1 VARLTADPIEHA
13 LSSAAAYGR
22 PFSFSPVELVETTV
36 RGPSP
41 QETTMDRNLSLITPT
56 GRLTLGNYLGALRRF
71 VAAQD
76 QSAPDDCFF
85 GLSDLHALTT
95 PQDPA
100 VLRTTITEMAT
111 LFLAAG
117 LDPSRA
123 TLFRQ
128 SQVPAH
134 RDLAYLLECTAYTGE
149 LNRMIQFKEKGRGV
163 PSTSVSLYTYP
174 ALMAADILLYRPSV
188 VPVGDD
194 QRQHVE
200 LTRDL
205 AIRFNHTYG
214 PVFVVPEVRTPP
226 SGARVMDLQTPETK
240 MSKSIENDAGVI
252 RLTDSPD
259 VIRKK
264 VARAVTDSDTGPDAV
279 RASPDKP
286 GVTNLLD
293 ILATCGGSAEGI
305 TTYGALKSAVT
316 ESVVATLAPVQKAY
330 AELADDP
337 GYVHSVFADGSAR
350 CREVTASVL
359 ADATAAMGL

>member
-1 VARLTADPIEHA
+1 
-13 LSSAAAYGR
+13 
-22 PFSFSPVELVETTV
+22 
-36 RGPSP
+36 
-41 QETTMDRNLSLITPT
+41 MDRNLSLITPT
-56 GRLTLGNYLGALRRF
+56 GRLTLGNHVGALRRF
-71 VAAQD
+71 VEAQD
-76 QSAPDDCFF
+76 VAPAGECFF

-95 PQDPA
+95 PQDPT
-100 VLRTTITEMAT
+100 VLRATIAEMAT

-117 LDPSRA
+117 LDPTRV
-123 TLFRQ
+123 TVFRQ

-134 RDLAYLLECTAYTGE
+134 RELAYLLECTAYTGE

-163 PSTSVSLYTYP
+163 SSTRVSLYTYP
-174 ALMAADILLYRPSV
+174 VLMAADILLYRPSV

-214 PVFVVPEVRTPP
+214 PVFVVPEVRTPAA
-226 SGARVMDLQTPETK
+226 GARLMDLQNPAAK

-252 RLTDSPD
+252 RILDGPD
-259 VIRKK
+259 AVRRK

-279 RASPDKP
+279 RVSAEEKP

-293 ILATCGGSAEGI
+293 ILAACGGSSAGL

-316 ESVVATLAPVQKAY
+316 EAVVSVLEPVQKAY
-330 AELADDP
+330 AELAADP
-337 GYVHSVFADGSAR
+337 AYVESVFAAGSEH

-359 ADATAAMGL
+359 ADATAAIGL

>member
-1 VARLTADPIEHA
+1 
-13 LSSAAAYGR
+13 
-22 PFSFSPVELVETTV
+22 
-36 RGPSP
+36 
-41 QETTMDRNLSLITPT
+41 MDRNLSLITPT
-56 GRLTLGNYLGALRRF
+56 GRLTLGNHLGALRRF
-71 VAAQD
+71 VDAQD
-76 QSAPDDCFF
+76 ASSPRSCFF

-100 VLRTTITEMAT
+100 VLRATITEMAT

-117 LDPSRA
+117 LDPERA

-134 RDLAYLLECTAYTGE
+134 RELAYLLECTAYTGE

-163 PSTSVSLYTYP
+163 PSTRASLYTYP

-214 PVFVVPEVRTPP
+214 PVFVVPEVTVPRA
-226 SGARVMDLQTPETK
+226 GARVMDLQNPGSK
-240 MSKSIENDAGVI
+240 MSKSADSEAGVI
-252 RLTDSPD
+252 RLLDPPD
-259 VIRKK
+259 VVRRK

-279 RASPDKP
+279 RASREDKA

-293 ILATCGGSAEGI
+293 ILDACGGSADGI
-305 TTYGALKSAVT
+305 TTYGALKSADT
-316 ESVVATLAPVQKAY
+316 EAVVATLEPLQKRY

-337 GYVHSVFADGSAR
+337 FHVESVFAAGSAR

-359 ADATAAMGL
+359 ADATEAMGL